1 MGFQVI
7 SQDFETKVDQSRA
20 VLLPDPALSNTPEA
34 LTFLTDCPAYLMM
47 LTDFYNFCIV
57 L

>member
-47 LTDFYNFCIV
+47 LTDFYDFCIV